1 MIDQLANKAREKME
15 DTLKSLS
22 RDMDSISTGR
32 ANPALLDSIKVEIY
46 GSFMPIDQLASIS
59 VAESSTLSIQAWDK
73 ASVKP
78 IEKAIINSNLGFN
91 PMIDGQIIRIMVPKL
106 SEERRRELAKLAKKY
121 GEDKKIATRN
131 IRRDILDDFKKSDL
145 ASSKDQLHS
154 FTDIVQKVT
163 DEFIAKIDDIVSAK
177 EKDIIKI

>member
-1 MIDQLANKAREKME
+1 MIDTLANKARERME

-32 ANPALLDSIKVEIY
+32 ANPVLLDSIRVDIY

-73 ASVKP
+73 GSVKP
-78 IEKAIINSNLGFN
+78 IEKAIMNSNLGFN
-91 PMIDGQIIRIMVPKL
+91 PMVDGQIIRISIPKL
-106 SEERRRELAKLAKKY
+106 SEERRRELSKLAKKY
-121 GEDKKIATRN
+121 GEDKKIAVRN
-131 IRRDILDDFKKSDL
+131 IRRDVLDDFKKDEQS
-145 ASSKDQLHS
+145 SSKDQLHA

-163 DEFIAKIDDIVSAK
+163 DEFISKIDNIVDSK
-177 EKDIIKI
+177 EKDLMKI